1 MLFLFYIHVH
11 NIHIHLQMNCPKKTP
26 FLAPAIHGILHGHV
40 WQTPQPRSEWRPQSA
55 ATQVV
60 LHAFPGG
67 SKGGF
72 SSAGGDW
79 RWLKWIQHDFN
90 QWLVGGLE
98 LFLLFSIIYGIILPI
113 DFHIFR
119 GARSTARWNP
129 AGFDCRKCA
138 TSQIWSIWGCETNR
152 QVGFRPWRDS
162 FFHQKEIPE
171 IEMEQALF
179 GFESAKKI
187 QVWEV
192 EL

>member
-1 MLFLFYIHVH
+1 MLFLFYIQYTHPFTDE
-11 NIHIHLQMNCPKKTP
+11 LPKKKT

-55 ATQVV
+55 ATQVSSTRF
-60 LHAFPGG
+60 LADQRGAFHLQGG
-67 SKGGF
+67 
-72 SSAGGDW
+72 
-79 RWLKWIQHDFN
+79 LKWIQHDSTWFN
-90 QWLVGGLE
+90 QWLVGG
-98 LFLLFSIIYGIILPI
+98 FTHLLYFPYYMDIYGIILPI

-119 GARSTARWNP
+119 GVGQPPDQKTVGIW
-129 AGFDCRKCA
+129 CRNCA
-138 TSQIWSIWGCETNR
+138 TSQIWSMRGCETNC

-162 FFHQKEIPE
+162 NSSEIPD

-179 GFESAKKI
+179 GFESATKI